1 MSQFV
6 QRRDIDFLLHEVFD
20 LEALLSAPR
29 YRAHDRESISAMLDS
44 AETLARKH
52 FLPIAALLDANE
64 PKFVEGRV
72 EIPCGGEGRLAGACR
87 GGLFRARLR

>member
-20 LEALLSAPR
+20 LETLFGAPR

-52 FLPIAALLDANE
+52 SPHRRSARRERAEIRRAPCRNPI
-64 PKFVEGRV
+64 
-72 EIPCGGEGRLAGACR
+72 
-87 GGLFRARLR
+87 